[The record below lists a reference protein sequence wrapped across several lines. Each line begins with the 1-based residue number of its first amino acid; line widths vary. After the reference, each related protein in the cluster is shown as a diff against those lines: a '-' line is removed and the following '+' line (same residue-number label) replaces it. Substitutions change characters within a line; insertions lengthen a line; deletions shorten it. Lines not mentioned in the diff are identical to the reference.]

1 MNSDFREIPGFPGYV
16 VDKIGCV
23 YGPKHTAMA
32 HQINPKTGYLS
43 LGTGS
48 RKERKRLYIHRAV
61 ALAWIPNPNNYSTVD
76 HINRNKQDN
85 RLENLRWADRRTQ
98 SLNKGHKP
106 GILGEKYIYNYRQ
119 KYLIQIGIYNKLYKS
134 ELYST
139 LAEAVEERDQLLI
152 AMEVA
157 ELLL

>member
-1 MNSDFREIPGFPGYV
+1 MNSDFLPIPGFPGYV
-16 VDKIGCV
+16 VDKIGCI
-23 YGPKHTAMA
+23 YGPKQKAMA

-43 LGTGS
+43 ISTGS
-48 RKERKRLYIHRAV
+48 RKELKRLFIHRAV

-85 RLENLRWADRRTQ
+85 SVQNLRWADRRTQ
-98 SLNKGHKP
+98 ALNSDHKS
-106 GILGEKYIYNYRQ
+106 GILKEKYIYKNRQ
-119 KYLIQIGIYNKLYKS
+119 KYYIQIGINNKLYRS

-139 LAEAVEERDQLLI
+139 LSEAIEERDQLLI
-152 AMEVA
+152 AMEYA